1 MGDEQE
7 LSTGPLE
14 GIRVLDLSTS
24 RAELA
29 GRVLA
34 DLGADVLKVEP
45 PGGAD
50 SRRRGPYE
58 SGFEGDPA
66 HSLYWAAVALGKRSV
81 TLDLATDDGRRRVRE
96 LARDADILVE
106 SFDPGYMA
114 SIGLDYLF
122 LSKESPGLIYVSV
135 TPYGQ
140 DGPRAHWAATE
151 STTEAAGGLTG
162 LQGDPDRPPLPV
174 GYPQAAFHAGVQ
186 AAADAIIALN
196 ERQRSGLGQHLDVS
210 MQAAVVWTLM
220 NATGYPPN
228 TGADVPG
235 RCEDR
240 QAPGVEIAPGVRF
253 PPIWECKDGY
263 VQASFTVGSLGGR
276 TLVNLIRLIEAE
288 GELSPELATTG
299 WTAWTETAA
308 PGAVPAEILLV
319 ARDEIERYL
328 RRRTQEELMERA
340 VDHALLV
347 APIRSIA
354 GLLAEPQLKSRD
366 YWENVGG
373 HLHPGKAVKLSRTPM
388 ALRAPAPATP
398 GPSDATWL
406 SPAGPR
412 PDPGKR
418 RPGGRVFDGLKVADF
433 AWVGVG
439 PLISKALADHGATVV
454 HVESHVRPDVL
465 RLGQPATNNEP
476 GIDRSQF
483 FANFNS
489 SKLGVGLDL
498 SLPEGRAVARKLID
512 WADVVVESFSPGV
525 IEAFGFG
532 YAELS
537 RERPDLVM
545 VSTCLCGQTGPYAK
559 YRGFGTQGSA
569 LAGIHGITG
578 WPDRPPAGTWGAY
591 TDFIAPRYG
600 VAALAAALYDRDRTG
615 LGQHIDL
622 GQVEAAIHFIEP
634 LVLDY
639 TVNGRMAAPAGHSS
653 WTAAPHGVFPA
664 AGRERFVA
672 IAVET
677 DEQWRALAALSGLA
691 DEPGFATH
699 QERRDRAHELNE
711 RIAKWTAGR
720 DPWAL
725 VSQLQWRGVPASVV
739 QWPSDLYNDPQL
751 EHRGFFVTCHHTVM
765 GTKPYDGPVTLFSAT
780 PPRLLAAPCL
790 GEHSEYVLR
799 EILEMDGDSVAE
811 LAAAG
816 VLG

>member
-1 MGDEQE
+1 
-7 LSTGPLE
+7 
-14 GIRVLDLSTS
+14 
-24 RAELA
+24 
-29 GRVLA
+29 
-34 DLGADVLKVEP
+34 
-45 PGGAD
+45 
-50 SRRRGPYE
+50 
-58 SGFEGDPA
+58 
-66 HSLYWAAVALGKRSV
+66 
-81 TLDLATDDGRRRVRE
+81 
-96 LARDADILVE
+96 
-106 SFDPGYMA
+106 
-114 SIGLDYLF
+114 
-122 LSKESPGLIYVSV
+122 
-135 TPYGQ
+135 
-140 DGPRAHWAATE
+140 
-151 STTEAAGGLTG
+151 
-162 LQGDPDRPPLPV
+162 
-174 GYPQAAFHAGVQ
+174 
-186 AAADAIIALN
+186 
-196 ERQRSGLGQHLDVS
+196 
-210 MQAAVVWTLM
+210 
-220 NATGYPPN
+220 
-228 TGADVPG
+228 
-235 RCEDR
+235 
-240 QAPGVEIAPGVRF
+240 
-253 PPIWECKDGY
+253 
-263 VQASFTVGSLGGR
+263 
-276 TLVNLIRLIEAE
+276 
-288 GELSPELATTG
+288 
-299 WTAWTETAA
+299 
-308 PGAVPAEILLV
+308 
-319 ARDEIERYL
+319 
-328 RRRTQEELMERA
+328 
-340 VDHALLV
+340 
-347 APIRSIA
+347 
-354 GLLAEPQLKSRD
+354 
-366 YWENVGG
+366 
-373 HLHPGKAVKLSRTPM
+373 
-388 ALRAPAPATP
+388 
-398 GPSDATWL
+398 
-406 SPAGPR
+406 
-412 PDPGKR
+412 
-418 RPGGRVFDGLKVADF
+418 
-433 AWVGVG
+433 G

-454 HVESHVRPDVL
+454 HVESRVRPDVL
-465 RLGQPATNNEP
+465 RLGQPATKNEP